1 MKRIIKFRAW
11 NKEEN
16 KMWSFDVMDRNK
28 IFALD
33 SNLPHKDFLVIPNG
47 SHIELMQFTGLT
59 DKNGKEIY
67 EGDIV
72 WDTRYDNSYGKNSN
86 PAEVVFELREPGAD
100 ELINGLFGDKMNL
113 HGFISHIS
121 EFGFKYLGKK
131 QLAFHVQTIE
141 VIGNIYENPEL
152 LAP

>member
-33 SNLPHKDFLVIPNG
+33 SNLPHKDFLVIPDG

-67 EGDIV
+67 DGDVVKYREGVYKVDWFENGFYLFRDVRAKFDIWWV
-72 WDTRYDNSYGKNSN
+72 ET
-86 PAEVVFELREPGAD
+86 
-100 ELINGLFGDKMNL
+100 
-113 HGFISHIS
+113 
-121 EFGFKYLGKK
+121 
-131 QLAFHVQTIE
+131 E